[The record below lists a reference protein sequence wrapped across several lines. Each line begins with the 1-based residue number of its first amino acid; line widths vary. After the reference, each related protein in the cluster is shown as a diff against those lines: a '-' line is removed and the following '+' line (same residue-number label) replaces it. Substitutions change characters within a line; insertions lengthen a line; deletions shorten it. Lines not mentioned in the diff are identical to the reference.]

1 MRKTDKKIDNQ
12 LRLVLTDVCEM
23 ALKEIGGFQWLTH
36 VVNYANFPNSLKVVC
51 VFDTNTNL
59 AFFMSHIS
67 KSELSC
73 LIDQKL
79 QQVGITLKNV
89 GDHIV
94 YDTQQNCEKDH
105 HGKWADRL
113 ANG

>member
-12 LRLVLTDVCEM
+12 LRIELTDVCEV
-23 ALKEIGGFQWLTH
+23 ALKEIDGFQWLTH

-59 AFFMSHIS
+59 AVFMSHIN
-67 KSELSC
+67 KSELLC
-73 LIDQKL
+73 LIDNKL
-79 QQVGITLKNV
+79 QKMGISLKNV
-89 GDHIV
+89 SHHIV

-105 HGKWADRL
+105 QGKWADRL